1 MIVLDQSIVWLV
13 LMLDQFITVNREEI
27 IQLCRAKV
35 ATRSAPPPTDA
46 EIDHGVPM
54 FLDQLGKALRLGMI
68 SGTEISETAIQHGHD
83 LLLQGL
89 TMSQVVHDY
98 GDICQSIIELAADT
112 KTSISPGD
120 FRMLNRCLDDAIAG
134 AVTQYARERN
144 QSAVDEETARV
155 SERLGLMGHE
165 MRNLLNTAIIAFEVL
180 KSGNVGAGGTTG
192 AVVERSLTAARELLS
207 RPPADARPTSSA
219 QNLTG
224 TASSQK

>member
-1 MIVLDQSIVWLV
+1 
-13 LMLDQFITVNREEI
+13 
-27 IQLCRAKV
+27 
-35 ATRSAPPPTDA
+35 
-46 EIDHGVPM
+46 M
-54 FLDQLGKALRLGMI
+54 FLDQLGTALRLGVI

-207 RPPADARPTSSA
+207 RPPAGDRATSSA
-219 QNLTG
+219 PNRTE

>member
-1 MIVLDQSIVWLV
+1 
-13 LMLDQFITVNREEI
+13 MLHEFIAINREEI
-27 IQLCRAKV
+27 IRLCRAKV
-35 ATRSAPPPTDA
+35 AKRSTPPPTAA

-54 FLDQLGKALRLGMI
+54 FLDQLGNALRLGLT
-68 SGTEISETAIQHGHD
+68 SNTEISETAIQHGHD
-83 LLLQGL
+83 LLLQGF

-98 GDICQSIIELAADT
+98 GDICQSIIELAT
-112 KTSISPGD
+112 ERKTSIGPDD
-120 FRMLNRCLDDAIAG
+120 FRMLNHCLDDAIAG

-180 KSGNVGAGGTTG
+180 KSGNVGVGGTTG

-207 RPPADARPTSSA
+207 RPPADASPKPTA
-219 QNLTG
+219 QDLTG
-224 TASSQK
+224 KASPQK

>member
-1 MIVLDQSIVWLV
+1 MIVLDPSIVRLT
-13 LMLDQFITVNREEI
+13 LMLDQFIAVNREEI

-35 ATRSAPPPTDA
+35 ATRSAPQPTDA

-54 FLDQLGKALRLGMI
+54 FLDQLGTALRLGMI

-144 QSAVDEETARV
+144 QSAV
-155 SERLGLMGHE
+155 
-165 MRNLLNTAIIAFEVL
+165 
-180 KSGNVGAGGTTG
+180 
-192 AVVERSLTAARELLS
+192 
-207 RPPADARPTSSA
+207 
-219 QNLTG
+219 
-224 TASSQK
+224 